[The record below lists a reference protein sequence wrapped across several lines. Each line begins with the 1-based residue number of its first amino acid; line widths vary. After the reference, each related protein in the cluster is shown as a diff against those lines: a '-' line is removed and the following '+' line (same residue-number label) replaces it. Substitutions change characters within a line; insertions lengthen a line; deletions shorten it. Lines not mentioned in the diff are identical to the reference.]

1 MIVILTKTF
10 AILLA
15 LIVISKSY
23 TDLRLRRESLL
34 MFLFWTTTWL
44 GIVLVAL
51 APSIVDRVIAI
62 GGGQAGI
69 GTVFG
74 IAFMFMFFVVYRIY
88 VKLDRTEQK
97 MVRLV
102 QELAMEKAKIEMPSL
117 KRPSSSDNA

>member
-51 APSIVDRVIAI
+51 APSIVDRIIAI

-74 IAFMFMFFVVYRIY
+74 ITFMFMFFVVYRIY

-102 QELAMEKAKIEMPSL
+102 QELAMEDAKIEKPPV
-117 KRPSSSDNA
+117 KRSSVSDDA